1 MRLKGLDLNL
11 LVAFD
16 ALLDTRS
23 VSRAAER
30 MNLSQP
36 AMSAALSRLRLYFG
50 DELLT
55 VSGKRM
61 YPTPFAES
69 LLPHLRETLRSV
81 DDLIAASVTF
91 DPQHSERT
99 FRIVSS
105 DYILAALLSPLIGR
119 LAQEAP
125 GVRFEFIAPS
135 DECFAEFREGKI
147 DLFIAPD
154 SFLMAG
160 HPTELLLEERQVIVG
175 WSKNPIFK
183 EGVTEDEFMNAAHV
197 SVAIGPRAVPSFAD
211 RQLEQLGRPRRIE
224 VSVGSFTAV
233 PWLIQET
240 SRVALLH
247 ERLALRMQKHFDIA
261 IAEIPFPFPV
271 MREVMQFHQ
280 SRAEEA
286 GGVWLRQQLH
296 RIAQDHLNRE

>member
-16 ALLDTRS
+16 ALLETRS

-36 AMSAALSRLRLYFG
+36 AMSAALSRLRAYFG

-81 DDLIAASVTF
+81 DGLIAASVTF

-105 DYILAALLSPLIGR
+105 DYILAALLAPLIGR
-119 LAQEAP
+119 LTGTAP
-125 GVRFEFIAPS
+125 GVRFEFITPS
-135 DECFAEFREGKI
+135 EECSAEFREGRI
-147 DLFIAPD
+147 DLFVAPD
-154 SFLMAG
+154 SFLMSG
-160 HPTELLLEERQVIVG
+160 HPTELLLEERQVVVG
-175 WSKNPIFK
+175 WKKNPVFNDGIS
-183 EGVTEDEFMNAAHV
+183 EEDFMNAAHV

-211 RQLEQLGRPRRIE
+211 RQLELLGRPRRVE

-233 PWLIQET
+233 PWLVQET
-240 SRVALLH
+240 SRIALLH
-247 ERLALRMQKHFDIA
+247 ERLALRMRKHFDIA

-271 MREVMQFHQ
+271 MREVMQFHA

-286 GGVWLRQQLH
+286 GGVWLRNQLH
-296 RIAQDHLNRE
+296 RVADDHLNQE